1 MATPRY
7 QFMEKWTE
15 FISASIAK
23 QMFLK
28 VLEAGEKVNL
38 VRCPLYNA
46 DAGFRALLLIADSTA
61 FC

>member
-1 MATPRY
+1 
-7 QFMEKWTE
+7 MEKWTE

-46 DAGFRALLLIADSTA
+46 DAGLSLATYCHSTA